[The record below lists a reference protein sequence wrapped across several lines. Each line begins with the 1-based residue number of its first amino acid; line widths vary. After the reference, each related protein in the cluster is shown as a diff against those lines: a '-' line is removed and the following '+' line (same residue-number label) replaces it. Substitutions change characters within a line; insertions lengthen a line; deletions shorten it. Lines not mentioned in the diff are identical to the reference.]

1 MIMIRKMTNA
11 VLISML
17 TGAMAILISGCS
29 NNSTPLSTK
38 SISASTN
45 TQAAS
50 SENTIASDIATTADD
65 SAESV
70 TSIKKDG
77 YLAIPI
83 ADLSQT
89 ASFYKADL
97 DGTEVEIV
105 ALKDSKGN
113 LRTAFNACQVCY
125 GSGRGYYRQEG
136 EYLAYQ
142 ILTFLTIISSGRGY
156 YRQEGEYLVCQ
167 NCGNSFT
174 IDQVGIASGGCNPW
188 PILDS
193 DRTVT
198 DDEIQISY
206 DVLKATADEL
216 PKFFQ

>member
-1 MIMIRKMTNA
+1 MKKKTTTI
-11 VLISML
+11 LIGIL
-17 TGAMAILISGCS
+17 TGTMAILISGCS
-29 NNSTPLSTK
+29 NNSSSQSIKNTST
-38 SISASTN
+38 SAN

-50 SENTIASDIATTADD
+50 SENTTASDIATTAVD

-83 ADLSQT
+83 AGLSQT

-97 DGTEVEIV
+97 DGTEVELV

-113 LRTAFNACQVCY
+113 LRTAFNACQVFY
-125 GSGRGYYRQEG
+125 
-136 EYLAYQ
+136 
-142 ILTFLTIISSGRGY
+142 SSGRGY
-156 YRQEGEYLVCQ
+156 YLQEGEYLVCQ

>member
-1 MIMIRKMTNA
+1 MKKKTTTI
-11 VLISML
+11 LIGIL
-17 TGAMAILISGCS
+17 TGTMAILISGCS
-29 NNSTPLSTK
+29 NNSSSQSIKNTST
-38 SISASTN
+38 SAN

-50 SENTIASDIATTADD
+50 SENTTASDIATTAVD

-83 ADLSQT
+83 AGLSQT

-97 DGTEVEIV
+97 DGTEVELV

-125 GSGRGYYRQEG
+125 
-136 EYLAYQ
+136 
-142 ILTFLTIISSGRGY
+142 SSGRRY

>member
-1 MIMIRKMTNA
+1 MKKKTTTI
-11 VLISML
+11 LIGIL
-17 TGAMAILISGCS
+17 TGTMAILISGCS
-29 NNSTPLSTK
+29 NNSSSQSIKNTST
-38 SISASTN
+38 SAN

-50 SENTIASDIATTADD
+50 SENTTASDIATTAVD

-83 ADLSQT
+83 AGLSQT
-89 ASFYKADL
+89 ASFFKADL
-97 DGTEVEIV
+97 DGTEVELV

-125 GSGRGYYRQEG
+125 
-136 EYLAYQ
+136 
-142 ILTFLTIISSGRGY
+142 SSGRGY

>member
-1 MIMIRKMTNA
+1 MD
-11 VLISML
+11 
-17 TGAMAILISGCS
+17 G
-29 NNSTPLSTK
+29 
-38 SISASTN
+38 
-45 TQAAS
+45 
-50 SENTIASDIATTADD
+50 
-65 SAESV
+65 SAENV
-70 TSIKKDG
+70 TSIKKGG

-89 ASFYKADL
+89 ASFYKADI
-97 DGTEVEIV
+97 DGTEIELV

-125 GSGRGYYRQEG
+125 SSGKGYYVQDG
-136 EYLAYQ
+136 N
-142 ILTFLTIISSGRGY
+142 
-156 YRQEGEYLVCQ
+156 YLVCQ

>member
-1 MIMIRKMTNA
+1 MKQKIIRERTKLKKKTNFIF
-11 VLISML
+11 ISIL
-17 TGAMAILISGCS
+17 AGAMTILISGCS
-29 NNSTPLSTK
+29 SNSTTQSTK
-38 SISASTN
+38 GTSGDAQVTSTQSNATEISDT
-45 TQAAS
+45 
-50 SENTIASDIATTADD
+50 ENA
-65 SAESV
+65 SAENIV
-70 TSIKKDG
+70 SIKKDG

-97 DGTEVEIV
+97 DGTEVELV

-125 GSGRGYYRQEG
+125 
-136 EYLAYQ
+136 
-142 ILTFLTIISSGRGY
+142 SSGRGY
-156 YRQEGEYLVCQ
+156 YRQNGDYLVCQ

>member
-1 MIMIRKMTNA
+1 MMIMRKMTTT

-29 NNSTPLSTK
+29 NNSTSQSTK
-38 SISASTN
+38 TTSTSAD
-45 TQAAS
+45 TQVAS
-50 SENTIASDIATTADD
+50 SENTTAKDITTTVDG
-65 SAESV
+65 SAENV
-70 TSIKKDG
+70 TSIKKGG

-97 DGTEVEIV
+97 DGTEIELV

-125 GSGRGYYRQEG
+125 SSGKGYYVQDG
-136 EYLAYQ
+136 N
-142 ILTFLTIISSGRGY
+142 
-156 YRQEGEYLVCQ
+156 YLVCQ

-198 DDEIQISY
+198 DDEIQIYY

>member
-1 MIMIRKMTNA
+1 MIIMRKMTTI
-11 VLISML
+11 VLGSIV
-17 TGAMAILISGCS
+17 TGAMAILISGCNS
-29 NNSTPLSTK
+29 NSATQSTK
-38 SISASTN
+38 GTSTSAD
-45 TQAAS
+45 TQAVS
-50 SENTIASDIATTADD
+50 SENTTAEGITTTADD
-65 SAESV
+65 SAENV

-97 DGTEVEIV
+97 DGTEVELV

-125 GSGRGYYRQEG
+125 
-136 EYLAYQ
+136 
-142 ILTFLTIISSGRGY
+142 SSGRGY
-156 YRQEGEYLVCQ
+156 YVQDGDYLVCQ

>member
-1 MIMIRKMTNA
+1 MIRKMTNA

-38 SISASTN
+38 SISASIN
-45 TQAAS
+45 TQATS

-65 SAESV
+65 S
-70 TSIKKDG
+70 
-77 YLAIPI
+77 LAIPI

-125 GSGRGYYRQEG
+125 
-136 EYLAYQ
+136 
-142 ILTFLTIISSGRGY
+142 SSGRGY

>member
-1 MIMIRKMTNA
+1 MMIMRKMTTT

-29 NNSTPLSTK
+29 NNSTSQSTK
-38 SISASTN
+38 TTSTSAD

-50 SENTIASDIATTADD
+50 SENTTAKDITTTVDG
-65 SAESV
+65 SAENV
-70 TSIKKDG
+70 TSIKKGG

-89 ASFYKADL
+89 ASFYKADI
-97 DGTEVEIV
+97 DGTEIELV

-125 GSGRGYYRQEG
+125 SSGKGYYVQDG
-136 EYLAYQ
+136 N
-142 ILTFLTIISSGRGY
+142 
-156 YRQEGEYLVCQ
+156 YLVCQ

>member
-1 MIMIRKMTNA
+1 MKKKTTTI
-11 VLISML
+11 LIGIL
-17 TGAMAILISGCS
+17 TGTMAILISGCS
-29 NNSTPLSTK
+29 NNSSSQSIKNTST
-38 SISASTN
+38 SAN

-50 SENTIASDIATTADD
+50 SENTTATDIATTAVD

-83 ADLSQT
+83 AGLSQT

-97 DGTEVEIV
+97 DGTEVELV

-125 GSGRGYYRQEG
+125 
-136 EYLAYQ
+136 
-142 ILTFLTIISSGRGY
+142 SSGRGY

>member
-1 MIMIRKMTNA
+1 MMIMRKMTTT

-29 NNSTPLSTK
+29 NTSTSQSTK
-38 SISASTN
+38 TTSTSAD

-50 SENTIASDIATTADD
+50 SENTTAKDITTTVDG
-65 SAESV
+65 SAENV
-70 TSIKKDG
+70 TSIKKGG

-89 ASFYKADL
+89 ASFYKADI
-97 DGTEVEIV
+97 DGTEIELV

-125 GSGRGYYRQEG
+125 SSGKGYYVQDG
-136 EYLAYQ
+136 N
-142 ILTFLTIISSGRGY
+142 
-156 YRQEGEYLVCQ
+156 YLVCQ

>member
-1 MIMIRKMTNA
+1 MMIMRKMTTT

-29 NNSTPLSTK
+29 NNSTSQSTK
-38 SISASTN
+38 TTSTSAD
-45 TQAAS
+45 TQVAS
-50 SENTIASDIATTADD
+50 SENTTAKDITTTVDG
-65 SAESV
+65 SAENV
-70 TSIKKDG
+70 TSIKKGG

-97 DGTEVEIV
+97 DGTEIELV

-125 GSGRGYYRQEG
+125 
-136 EYLAYQ
+136 
-142 ILTFLTIISSGRGY
+142 SSGRGY
-156 YRQEGEYLVCQ
+156 YRQEGKYLVCQ
-167 NCGNSFT
+167 NCENSFT

>member
-1 MIMIRKMTNA
+1 MKKKTTTI
-11 VLISML
+11 LIGIL
-17 TGAMAILISGCS
+17 TGTMAILISGCS
-29 NNSTPLSTK
+29 NNSSSQSIKNTST
-38 SISASTN
+38 SAN

-50 SENTIASDIATTADD
+50 SENTTASDIATTAVD

-70 TSIKKDG
+70 TSIKKDS

-83 ADLSQT
+83 AGLSQT

-97 DGTEVEIV
+97 DGTEVELV

-125 GSGRGYYRQEG
+125 
-136 EYLAYQ
+136 
-142 ILTFLTIISSGRGY
+142 SSGRGY

>member
-1 MIMIRKMTNA
+1 MKKKTTTI
-11 VLISML
+11 LIGIL
-17 TGAMAILISGCS
+17 TGTMAILISGCS
-29 NNSTPLSTK
+29 NNSSSQSIKNTST
-38 SISASTN
+38 SAN

-50 SENTIASDIATTADD
+50 SENTTASDIATTAVD

-83 ADLSQT
+83 AGLSQT

-97 DGTEVEIV
+97 DGTEVELV

-125 GSGRGYYRQEG
+125 
-136 EYLAYQ
+136 
-142 ILTFLTIISSGRGY
+142 SSGRGY
-156 YRQEGEYLVCQ
+156 YRQEGKYLVCQ

>member
-1 MIMIRKMTNA
+1 MIIRKMTTT

-29 NNSTPLSTK
+29 NNSTSQSTK
-38 SISASTN
+38 TTSTSAD

-50 SENTIASDIATTADD
+50 SENTTAKDITTTVDG
-65 SAESV
+65 SAENV
-70 TSIKKDG
+70 TSIKKGG

-89 ASFYKADL
+89 ASFYKADI
-97 DGTEVEIV
+97 DGTEIELV

-125 GSGRGYYRQEG
+125 SSGKGYYVQDG
-136 EYLAYQ
+136 N
-142 ILTFLTIISSGRGY
+142 
-156 YRQEGEYLVCQ
+156 YLVCQ

>member
-1 MIMIRKMTNA
+1 MIMRKMTTT

-29 NNSTPLSTK
+29 NNSTSQSTK
-38 SISASTN
+38 TTSTSAD

-50 SENTIASDIATTADD
+50 SENTTAKDITTTVDG
-65 SAESV
+65 SAENV
-70 TSIKKDG
+70 TSIKKGG

-89 ASFYKADL
+89 ASFYKADI
-97 DGTEVEIV
+97 DGTEIELV

-125 GSGRGYYRQEG
+125 SSGKGYYVQDG
-136 EYLAYQ
+136 N
-142 ILTFLTIISSGRGY
+142 
-156 YRQEGEYLVCQ
+156 YLVCQ

-174 IDQVGIASGGCNPW
+174 MDQVGEISRGCDPW
-188 PILDS
+188 PILDENK
-193 DRTVT
+193 TVT
-198 DDEIQISY
+198 DEEIEISY
-206 DVLKATADEL
+206 DFLKASADIFANW
-216 PKFFQ
+216 KKA

>member
-29 NNSTPLSTK
+29 NTSTSQSTK
-38 SISASTN
+38 TTSTSAD

-50 SENTIASDIATTADD
+50 SENTTAQDITTTVDG
-65 SAESV
+65 SAENF
-70 TSIKKDG
+70 TSIKKGG

-89 ASFYKADL
+89 ASFYKADI
-97 DGTEVEIV
+97 DGTEIELV

-125 GSGRGYYRQEG
+125 SSGKGYYVQDG
-136 EYLAYQ
+136 N
-142 ILTFLTIISSGRGY
+142 
-156 YRQEGEYLVCQ
+156 YLVCQ

>member
-1 MIMIRKMTNA
+1 MMIMRKMTTT

-29 NNSTPLSTK
+29 NNSTSQSTK
-38 SISASTN
+38 TTSTSAD

-50 SENTIASDIATTADD
+50 SENTTAKDIATTADG
-65 SAESV
+65 SAENV
-70 TSIKKDG
+70 TSIKKNG

-89 ASFYKADL
+89 ASFCKADL
-97 DGTEVEIV
+97 DGTEVELV

-125 GSGRGYYRQEG
+125 SSGKGYYVQDG
-136 EYLAYQ
+136 N
-142 ILTFLTIISSGRGY
+142 
-156 YRQEGEYLVCQ
+156 YLVCQ

>member
-1 MIMIRKMTNA
+1 MKKKTTTI
-11 VLISML
+11 LIGIL
-17 TGAMAILISGCS
+17 TGTMAILISGCS
-29 NNSTPLSTK
+29 NNSSSQSIKNTST
-38 SISASTN
+38 SAN

-50 SENTIASDIATTADD
+50 SENTTASDIATTAVD

-83 ADLSQT
+83 AGLSQT

-97 DGTEVEIV
+97 DGTEVELV

-125 GSGRGYYRQEG
+125 
-136 EYLAYQ
+136 
-142 ILTFLTIISSGRGY
+142 SSGRGY

-174 IDQVGIASGGCNPW
+174 MDQVGEISRGCDPW
-188 PILDS
+188 PILDENK
-193 DRTVT
+193 TVT
-198 DDEIQISY
+198 DEEIGISY
-206 DVLKATADEL
+206 DFLKDSADIFANW
-216 PKFFQ
+216 KKA

>member
-29 NNSTPLSTK
+29 NNSTPQSTK
-38 SISASTN
+38 STSASTN
-45 TQAAS
+45 TQVAS
-50 SENTIASDIATTADD
+50 SENTTASDIATTADD

-105 ALKDSKGN
+105 A
-113 LRTAFNACQVCY
+113 
-125 GSGRGYYRQEG
+125 
-136 EYLAYQ
+136 
-142 ILTFLTIISSGRGY
+142 
-156 YRQEGEYLVCQ
+156 
-167 NCGNSFT
+167 
-174 IDQVGIASGGCNPW
+174 
-188 PILDS
+188 S

>member
-1 MIMIRKMTNA
+1 MMIMRKMTTT

-29 NNSTPLSTK
+29 NNSTSQSTK
-38 SISASTN
+38 TTSTSAD
-45 TQAAS
+45 TQVAS
-50 SENTIASDIATTADD
+50 SENTTAKDITTTVDG
-65 SAESV
+65 SAENV
-70 TSIKKDG
+70 TSIKKGG

-97 DGTEVEIV
+97 DGTEIELV

-125 GSGRGYYRQEG
+125 SSGKGYYVQDG
-136 EYLAYQ
+136 N
-142 ILTFLTIISSGRGY
+142 
-156 YRQEGEYLVCQ
+156 YLVCQ

>member
-1 MIMIRKMTNA
+1 MIMRTMTTT

-29 NNSTPLSTK
+29 NNSTSQSTK
-38 SISASTN
+38 TTSTSAD

-50 SENTIASDIATTADD
+50 SENTTAKDITTTVDG
-65 SAESV
+65 SAENV
-70 TSIKKDG
+70 TSIKKGG

-89 ASFYKADL
+89 ASFYKADI
-97 DGTEVEIV
+97 DGTEIELV

-125 GSGRGYYRQEG
+125 SSGKGYYVQDG
-136 EYLAYQ
+136 N
-142 ILTFLTIISSGRGY
+142 
-156 YRQEGEYLVCQ
+156 YLVCQ

>member
-1 MIMIRKMTNA
+1 MMIMRKMTTT

-17 TGAMAILISGCS
+17 TGTMAILISGCS
-29 NNSTPLSTK
+29 NNSTSQSTK
-38 SISASTN
+38 TTSTSAD

-50 SENTIASDIATTADD
+50 SENTIASDITTTADG
-65 SAESV
+65 SAENV
-70 TSIKKDG
+70 TSIKKNG

-97 DGTEVEIV
+97 DGTEIELV

-125 GSGRGYYRQEG
+125 SSGKGYYVQDG
-136 EYLAYQ
+136 N
-142 ILTFLTIISSGRGY
+142 
-156 YRQEGEYLVCQ
+156 YLVCQ

>member
-1 MIMIRKMTNA
+1 MIMRKMTTT

-29 NNSTPLSTK
+29 NNSTSQSTK
-38 SISASTN
+38 TTSTSAD

-50 SENTIASDIATTADD
+50 SENTTAKDITTTVDG
-65 SAESV
+65 SAENV
-70 TSIKKDG
+70 TSIKKGG

-89 ASFYKADL
+89 ASFYKADI
-97 DGTEVEIV
+97 DGTEIELV

-125 GSGRGYYRQEG
+125 SSGKGYYVQDG
-136 EYLAYQ
+136 N
-142 ILTFLTIISSGRGY
+142 
-156 YRQEGEYLVCQ
+156 YLVCQ

>member
-29 NNSTPLSTK
+29 NNSTSQSTK
-38 SISASTN
+38 TTSTSAD

-50 SENTIASDIATTADD
+50 SENTTAKDITTTVDG
-65 SAESV
+65 SAENV
-70 TSIKKDG
+70 TSIKKGG

-89 ASFYKADL
+89 ASFYKADI
-97 DGTEVEIV
+97 DGTEIELV

-125 GSGRGYYRQEG
+125 SSGKGYYVQDG
-136 EYLAYQ
+136 N
-142 ILTFLTIISSGRGY
+142 
-156 YRQEGEYLVCQ
+156 YLVCQ

>member
-1 MIMIRKMTNA
+1 MMIMRKMTTT

-29 NNSTPLSTK
+29 NNSTSQSTK
-38 SISASTN
+38 TTSTSAD

-50 SENTIASDIATTADD
+50 SENTTAKDITTTVDG
-65 SAESV
+65 SAENV
-70 TSIKKDG
+70 ISIKKGG

-89 ASFYKADL
+89 ASFYKADI
-97 DGTEVEIV
+97 DGTEIELV

-125 GSGRGYYRQEG
+125 SSGKGYYVQDG
-136 EYLAYQ
+136 N
-142 ILTFLTIISSGRGY
+142 
-156 YRQEGEYLVCQ
+156 YLVCQ

>member
-1 MIMIRKMTNA
+1 MKKKTTTI
-11 VLISML
+11 LIGIL
-17 TGAMAILISGCS
+17 TGTMAILISGCS
-29 NNSTPLSTK
+29 NNSSSQSIKNTST
-38 SISASTN
+38 SAN

-50 SENTIASDIATTADD
+50 SENTTASDIATTAVD

-97 DGTEVEIV
+97 DGTEVELV
-105 ALKDSKGN
+105 ALKDSKEN

-125 GSGRGYYRQEG
+125 
-136 EYLAYQ
+136 
-142 ILTFLTIISSGRGY
+142 SSGRGY

-174 IDQVGIASGGCNPW
+174 IDQVGIASGGCENQITCGCGIKYCPSSSAQASTFYRFLIKCNPIALLNLT
-188 PILDS
+188 IL
-193 DRTVT
+193 
-198 DDEIQISY
+198 
-206 DVLKATADEL
+206 LK
-216 PKFFQ
+216 F

>member
-38 SISASTN
+38 SISASIN
-45 TQAAS
+45 TQATS

-125 GSGRGYYRQEG
+125 
-136 EYLAYQ
+136 
-142 ILTFLTIISSGRGY
+142 SSGRGY

-206 DVLKATADEL
+206 DVLKDR
-216 PKFFQ
+216 KSVV

>member
-1 MIMIRKMTNA
+1 MMIMRKMTTT

-29 NNSTPLSTK
+29 NNSTSQSTK
-38 SISASTN
+38 TTSTSAD

-50 SENTIASDIATTADD
+50 SENTTAKDITTTVDG
-65 SAESV
+65 SAENV
-70 TSIKKDG
+70 TSIKKGG

-97 DGTEVEIV
+97 DGTEVELV

-125 GSGRGYYRQEG
+125 
-136 EYLAYQ
+136 
-142 ILTFLTIISSGRGY
+142 SSGRGY
-156 YRQEGEYLVCQ
+156 YVQDGNYLVCQ

>member
-1 MIMIRKMTNA
+1 MIMRKMTTT

-29 NNSTPLSTK
+29 NNSTSQSTK
-38 SISASTN
+38 TTSTSAD

-50 SENTIASDIATTADD
+50 SKNTTAKYITTTVDG
-65 SAESV
+65 SAENV
-70 TSIKKDG
+70 TSIKKGG

-89 ASFYKADL
+89 ASFYKADI
-97 DGTEVEIV
+97 DGTEIELV

-125 GSGRGYYRQEG
+125 SSGKGYYVQDG
-136 EYLAYQ
+136 N
-142 ILTFLTIISSGRGY
+142 
-156 YRQEGEYLVCQ
+156 YLVCQ

>member
-1 MIMIRKMTNA
+1 MMIMRKMTTT

-29 NNSTPLSTK
+29 NNSTSQSTK
-38 SISASTN
+38 TTSTSAD
-45 TQAAS
+45 TQVAS
-50 SENTIASDIATTADD
+50 SENTTAKDITTTVDG
-65 SAESV
+65 SAENV
-70 TSIKKDG
+70 TSIKKGG

-89 ASFYKADL
+89 ASFYKADI
-97 DGTEVEIV
+97 DGTEIELV

-125 GSGRGYYRQEG
+125 
-136 EYLAYQ
+136 
-142 ILTFLTIISSGRGY
+142 SSGRGY
-156 YRQEGEYLVCQ
+156 YRQEGKYLVCQ

>member
-1 MIMIRKMTNA
+1 MMIMRKMTTT

-29 NNSTPLSTK
+29 NNSTSQSTK
-38 SISASTN
+38 TTSTSAD

-50 SENTIASDIATTADD
+50 SENTTAKDITTTADG
-65 SAESV
+65 SAENV
-70 TSIKKDG
+70 TSIKKGG

-83 ADLSQT
+83 TDLSQT
-89 ASFYKADL
+89 ASFYKADI
-97 DGTEVEIV
+97 DGTEIELV

-125 GSGRGYYRQEG
+125 
-136 EYLAYQ
+136 
-142 ILTFLTIISSGRGY
+142 SSGRGY
-156 YRQEGEYLVCQ
+156 YRQEGKYLVCQ

>member
-1 MIMIRKMTNA
+1 MMIMRKMTTT

-29 NNSTPLSTK
+29 NNSTSQSTK
-38 SISASTN
+38 TTSTSAD
-45 TQAAS
+45 TQVAS
-50 SENTIASDIATTADD
+50 SENTTANDITTTVDG
-65 SAESV
+65 SAENV
-70 TSIKKDG
+70 TSIKKGG

-97 DGTEVEIV
+97 DGTEIELV

-125 GSGRGYYRQEG
+125 
-136 EYLAYQ
+136 
-142 ILTFLTIISSGRGY
+142 SSGRGY
-156 YRQEGEYLVCQ
+156 YVQDGNYLVCQ

>member
-1 MIMIRKMTNA
+1 MMIMRKMTTT

-29 NNSTPLSTK
+29 NNSTSQSTK
-38 SISASTN
+38 TTSTSAD
-45 TQAAS
+45 TQVAS
-50 SENTIASDIATTADD
+50 SENTTANDITTTVDGSADN
-65 SAESV
+65 V
-70 TSIKKDG
+70 TSIKKGG

-97 DGTEVEIV
+97 DGTEIELV

-125 GSGRGYYRQEG
+125 
-136 EYLAYQ
+136 
-142 ILTFLTIISSGRGY
+142 SSGRGY
-156 YRQEGEYLVCQ
+156 YVQDGNYLVCQ

>member
-1 MIMIRKMTNA
+1 MIMRKMTTT

-29 NNSTPLSTK
+29 NNSTSQSTK
-38 SISASTN
+38 TTSTSAD

-50 SENTIASDIATTADD
+50 SENTTAKDITTTVDG
-65 SAESV
+65 SAENV
-70 TSIKKDG
+70 TSIKKGG

-97 DGTEVEIV
+97 DGTEIELV

-113 LRTAFNACQVCY
+113 LRTAVNACQVCY
-125 GSGRGYYRQEG
+125 SSGKGYYVQDG
-136 EYLAYQ
+136 N
-142 ILTFLTIISSGRGY
+142 
-156 YRQEGEYLVCQ
+156 YLVCQ

>member
-1 MIMIRKMTNA
+1 MIMRKMTTT

-29 NNSTPLSTK
+29 NTSTSQSTK
-38 SISASTN
+38 TTSTSAD

-50 SENTIASDIATTADD
+50 SENTTAKDITTTVDG
-65 SAESV
+65 SAENV
-70 TSIKKDG
+70 TSIKKGG

-97 DGTEVEIV
+97 DGTEIELV

-125 GSGRGYYRQEG
+125 SSGKGYYVQDG
-136 EYLAYQ
+136 N
-142 ILTFLTIISSGRGY
+142 
-156 YRQEGEYLVCQ
+156 YLVCQ